1 MKIIVV
7 VIVFPWLAVNSLLR
21 MSEDVYAILASD
33 APQSTGITVT
43 ANTCQTSKYDY
54 DYYYTAH

>member
-1 MKIIVV
+1 
-7 VIVFPWLAVNSLLR
+7 